1 MMKNLAVAAAFAA
14 GANALVPRSNT
25 CCFGL
30 TASGSV
36 SGTIGQLSDGQN
48 RIGGGLPAA
57 QYCIDSS
64 GGITDSNGRGCIL
77 TPPTTQFQCDSGA
90 KPTTGFSIS
99 SSGTVE
105 YNGSSQFYACETGD
119 NGELNIYYTTSSA
132 ETGCKPVTL
141 HADSCKSGGGSSSA
155 APVPASSVAPQASS
169 AAPES
174 TSAATPAPAPESS
187 AAASPAPASPAP
199 APESSAAASPA
210 PESSA
215 PVSPAPAPESSAA
228 ASPAPAPASSAA
240 ASPAPTPESSAAASP
255 APKPSA
261 SASPAPAPESSVSP
275 SASSP
280 APQPSSSSSS
290 GGCGTTL
297 QKGSYEYPHLII
309 PIDSS
314 APSKASGTSYNGTVT
329 STISSLFNFDIP
341 SSDSGKQCSLVF
353 LFPEKK
359 DLETSSFSFSGN
371 GEVRFSSLDSPA
383 QQSTSYSNAPGVKS
397 DLGTFT
403 VSPGHNYT
411 ISTFTCPAGQTVA
424 YEISNAGSTDL
435 NYFQDYNPS
444 PIGLYITTC

>member
-30 TASGSV
+30 TASGSA

-119 NGELNIYYTTSSA
+119 NGELNIYYTTSDA

-155 APVPASSVAPQASS
+155 APAPASSVAPQPSS

-187 AAASPAPASPAP
+187 AAASPAPAPESSAAASPVPAPESSAAASPAP

-215 PVSPAPAPESSAA
+215 PASPAPAPESSAA
-228 ASPAPAPASSAA
+228 ASPAPKPSESAAPA
-240 ASPAPTPESSAAASP
+240 
-255 APKPSA
+255 
-261 SASPAPAPESSVSP
+261 PAPAPESSVSP
-275 SASSP
+275 SASTP
-280 APQPSSSSSS
+280 APQPSSSS

-297 QKGSYEYPHLII
+297 QKGNYEFPHLII

-314 APSKASGTSYNGTVT
+314 APSKAPGTSYNGTVT

-353 LFPEKK
+353 LFPEQK

-371 GEVRFSSLDSPA
+371 GEVRFASLDSPA

-397 DLGTFT
+397 ELGTFT

-411 ISTFTCPAGQTVA
+411 ISTFTCPAGQTVS